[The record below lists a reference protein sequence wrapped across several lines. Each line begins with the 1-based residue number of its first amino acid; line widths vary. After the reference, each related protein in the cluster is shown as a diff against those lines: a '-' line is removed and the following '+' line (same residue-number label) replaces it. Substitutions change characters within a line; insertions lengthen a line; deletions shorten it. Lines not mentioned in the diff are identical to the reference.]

1 MGLSRANNTATVSG
15 ADVVRRLRDRFLGSK
30 RRLRSS
36 FASRRH
42 PIWPESA
49 EFGMARDFLACLV
62 FPDYSEFSKSQVLD
76 DDYGSTWR
84 HIDHLADN

>member
-1 MGLSRANNTATVSG
+1 MQTTQRRSMELMLLGDFETGFWARSAVAT
-15 ADVVRRLRDRFLGSK
+15 
-30 RRLRSS
+30 
-36 FASRRH
+36 
-42 PIWPESA
+42 PIWPEIA
-49 EFGMARDFLACLV
+49 EFGTAKDFLACLV

>member
-30 RRLRSS
+30 R
-36 FASRRH
+36 RRH

>member
-1 MGLSRANNTATVSG
+1 ELMLLGDFETGFWARSAVS
-15 ADVVRRLRDRFLGSK
+15 AL
-30 RRLRSS
+30 
-36 FASRRH
+36 ASRRH